1 MIEKKQAVLA
11 AAIVLIGGLTGA
23 VVLGASPSTQAPEA
37 DRHGE
42 ASAHADEEHHGAP
55 PRTNHADDD
64 QHADGEHHDAA
75 SVPGVHGGQVFSAGD
90 TRVEFLLSEEGGSP
104 HIRLWAFD
112 HDRVLA
118 PGAVKASGR
127 LVRADGS
134 VEELAFAVAD
144 DYLKSTTEVA
154 EPHVFDANISVEV
167 NGETL
172 TINYVAEEGKV
183 ELTDVQIDS
192 AGVVI
197 DTAAPAKI
205 KTALRLPG
213 EIQFNADR
221 TAHVVPRLSGLVESA
236 PAKLGQSVKRGEV
249 LAVIASTSL
258 SEQRSELLAATR
270 RRALAQSTFV
280 REKRLWEEKV
290 SAEQDYLQATQAL
303 QEADIAVTNAQQ
315 KLKALGAGTTISGA
329 LNRYEIRAP
338 FDGVIVEKH
347 LSLGEAVKE
356 DTSIFTISDL
366 SSVWAE
372 IIVPAKDLNAIR
384 VGEKVV
390 IRATAFESRTTGTIS
405 YVGALFGQ
413 DTRTAKAQVTVSNP
427 DLVWRPGL
435 FVDVDVISSE
445 KTVSVSVA
453 TEAVHT
459 VDEQAVVFIRTRGG
473 FVPQPV
479 TLGSSDGTRTEIT
492 GGLKPGTPYA
502 AAGSFIIKAELGKG
516 SAEHS
521 H

>member
-1 MIEKKQAVLA
+1 MIYKKQAVLA
-11 AAIVLIGGLTGA
+11 AAIVLIGGIAGTA
-23 VVLGASPSTQAPEA
+23 MLGASPSTQAAQA

-42 ASAHADEEHHGAP
+42 ASAHADEEHHGEP
-55 PRTNHADDD
+55 PRASHADDD
-64 QHADGEHHDAA
+64 QHADGEHHETA
-75 SVPGVHGGQVFSAGD
+75 SVGVHGGQVFSAGD
-90 TRVEFLLSEEGGSP
+90 TRVEFLLSEEGGRP
-104 HIRLWAFD
+104 HFRMWSFD
-112 HDRVLA
+112 HDRILA
-118 PGAVKASGR
+118 PGTVRAAGR

-134 VEELAFAVAD
+134 VEELAFTVAG

-154 EPHVFDANISVEV
+154 EPHVFNADISVEV
-167 NGETL
+167 NGEKL
-172 TINYVAEEGKV
+172 AINFVAEEGKV
-183 ELTDVQIDS
+183 ELTDAQIDD
-192 AGVVI
+192 AGVI
-197 DTAAPAKI
+197 IEAAAPAKI

-213 EIQFNADR
+213 EIRFNEDR
-221 TAHVVPRLSGLVESA
+221 TAHVVPRLGGLVERV
-236 PAKLGQSVKRGEV
+236 PARLGQSVKRGEV

-258 SEQRSELLAATR
+258 SELRSELLAATKR
-270 RRALAQSTFV
+270 RVLARSTFV

-290 SAEQDYLQATQAL
+290 SAEQDYLQAAQVL
-303 QEADIAVTNAQQ
+303 QEADIAVANAQQ

-372 IIVPAKDLNAIR
+372 IVVPARDLNAIR
-384 VGEKVV
+384 VGEQVT
-390 IRATAFESRTTGTIS
+390 ISATAFESRATGTIS

-413 DTRTAKAQVTVSNP
+413 DTRTAKAQVTLPNP
-427 DLVWRPGL
+427 DMAWRPGL
-435 FVDVDVISSE
+435 FVNVDVISSE
-445 KTVSVSVA
+445 KSVPVSVA

-459 VDEQAVVFIRTRGG
+459 INEQPVVFIRTKGG

-479 TLGSSDGTRTEIT
+479 TPGNSDGTRTEIVE
-492 GGLKPGTPYA
+492 GLKAGTPYA
-502 AAGSFIIKAELGKG
+502 AAGSFVVKAELGKG